1 MESLSSQEEDKD
13 TRKWK
18 DILGSCI
25 GTINIMKMTILPK
38 VIYRFNTK
46 QSKSPSHS
54 SQKKKKQKKNCPK
67 IHMELEKT
75 QAS

>member
-1 MESLSSQEEDKD
+1 MESLSSKEEDKD

-38 VIYRFNTK
+38 VIYRFNTITIK
-46 QSKSPSHS
+46 ISISFFT
-54 SQKKKKQKKNCPK
+54 KKNR
-67 IHMELEKT
+67 EKKLP
-75 QAS
+75 

>member
-1 MESLSSQEEDKD
+1 MKSLSSEEEDKD

-54 SQKKKKQKKNCPK
+54 SQKNRKKNCPK